1 MDGPRSP
8 VGVEAATQDL
18 AWSSSVFLVCLQYEP
33 LVQKNPPLTRFAV
46 THDRGEA
53 RYAWRTG
60 RHPPSP
66 NLFMHFGALWCGRC
80 SRTLTFEYPP

>member
-18 AWSSSVFLVCLQYEP
+18 AWSSSVFLVSLHEP

-46 THDRGEA
+46 THDSWGGA
-53 RYAWRTG
+53 LCVADG
-60 RHPPSP
+60 AHPPSP
-66 NLFMHFGALWCGRC
+66 NLFMR
-80 SRTLTFEYPP
+80 RQRDRQTK